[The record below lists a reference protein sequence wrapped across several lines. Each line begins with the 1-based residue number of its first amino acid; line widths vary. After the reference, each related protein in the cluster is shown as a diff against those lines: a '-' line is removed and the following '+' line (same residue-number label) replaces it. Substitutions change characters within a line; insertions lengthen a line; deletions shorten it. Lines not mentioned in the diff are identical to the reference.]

1 MEKAVII
8 DWLSFTAHATSN
20 KIGYI
25 TQPWE
30 SGLDAKPD
38 TPRFGYRRAVR
49 YSSGAVV
56 MFDGSTDTMGAHYVY
71 SGQALANLDEVF
83 QDGGQHVLRWHMDQ
97 GHKCTR
103 IDLAID
109 VFDDA
114 SFLPQIRGKAER
126 NEFSG
131 TARTATIVSSSDG
144 AGLTVYVG
152 SRSSERFVRVYNKA
166 AQTGTDRPW
175 TRIECEVKGDS
186 ARAVGG
192 AVLHPDNGGLALV
205 AQSVIRRVVDFD
217 CKAWQEI
224 LSGEQI
230 AIGTPKIEERQTE
243 AWILGQVAKAVAKFE
258 VNYPEKRIIERLWR
272 AIDAQLD
279 ARLRE

>member
-8 DWLSFTAHATSN
+8 DWLSFTGHRTDNRA
-20 KIGYI
+20 GYI

-38 TPRFGYRRAVR
+38 VGRFGYKRAVR
-49 YSSGAVV
+49 FSSGAVI
-56 MFDGSTDTMGAHYVY
+56 MFDGATETMGAHYVY

-83 QDGGQHVLRWHMDQ
+83 QDGGQHVLAWHLGK

-109 VFDDA
+109 IWDTP
-114 SFLPQIRGKAER
+114 SFLPEIRGKAER

-131 TARTATIVSSSDG
+131 TARSATIVSSSDG

-152 SRSSERFVRVYNKA
+152 SRSSERFVRIYNKA

-175 TRIECEVKGDS
+175 VRIECEVKGDS

-192 AVLHPDNGGLALV
+192 AILHAGNGGLSLV
-205 AQSVIRRVVDFD
+205 AQSVIGRVVHFD
-217 CKAWQEI
+217 DSTWEAVF
-224 LSGEQI
+224 SGDAIE
-230 AIGTPKIEERQTE
+230 IGTPKIEERQTE
-243 AWILGQVAKAVAKFE
+243 KWILGSVAKAVAKFE
-258 VNYPEKRIIERLWR
+258 RMYPEKRILERLWR
-272 AIDAQLD
+272 AIEDTLG
-279 ARLRE
+279 E